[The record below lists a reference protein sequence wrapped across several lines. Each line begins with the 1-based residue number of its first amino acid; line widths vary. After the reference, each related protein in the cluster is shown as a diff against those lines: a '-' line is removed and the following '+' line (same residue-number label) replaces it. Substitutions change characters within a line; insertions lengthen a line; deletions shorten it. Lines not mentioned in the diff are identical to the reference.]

1 MATLAFQTNPA
12 LFFLMKDPSLEIKQF
27 MGDKV
32 QKESFECTELDLHL
46 QFRQFMRLGIG
57 SRRSI
62 EMQEFRHMLEEI
74 IKSRGI
80 ERFSKEGDINQW
92 YRGIRVKKSLSM

>member
-1 MATLAFQTNPA
+1 MILFYPA
-12 LFFLMKDPSLEIKQF
+12 YLNGSDR
-27 MGDKV
+27 GDNAP
-32 QKESFECTELDLHL
+32 QPL
-46 QFRQFMRLGIG
+46 
-57 SRRSI
+57 
-62 EMQEFRHMLEEI
+62 QEFRHMLDEI